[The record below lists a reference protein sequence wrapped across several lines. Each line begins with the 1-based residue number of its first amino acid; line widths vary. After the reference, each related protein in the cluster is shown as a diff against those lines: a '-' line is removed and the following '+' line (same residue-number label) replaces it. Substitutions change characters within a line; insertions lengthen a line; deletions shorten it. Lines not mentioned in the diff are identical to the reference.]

1 MKLGYLVVAVV
12 IVSALA
18 FLYYTYAFP
27 GANEGG
33 GIVVAVSIAPQADFV
48 KHVAGDGVEVVV
60 MVPPNADPHTYEPT
74 PSQLEKVSK
83 AKIYFMVGSG
93 LGFERAWMDKLV
105 DLNPNMLLVNGSEG
119 ISLMDGDP
127 HVWLSPKNAKVMVL
141 NFYEGLVKV
150 DPAHKDE
157 YKENLDRY
165 LEELDSLDA
174 YIRDRLS
181 GYEERAFLV
190 YHPAFG
196 YFARDYN
203 LTQLSVEREGKPP
216 SPATIESCIELAKE
230 HHISYVFVEP
240 QFPTDQAKVIAEEIG
255 GRIEWLDPMP
265 EDYVSGMKLVAD
277 RVAEELG

>member
-18 FLYYTYAFP
+18 FLYYTYASP
-27 GANEGG
+27 RASVGG

-48 KHVAGDGVEVVV
+48 KHVAGDRAEVVV

-74 PSQLEKVSK
+74 PSQLEKVSE

-93 LGFERAWMDKLV
+93 VEFELAWMDKLT
-105 DLNPNMLLVNGSEG
+105 DLNPSMLLVNGSEG
-119 ISLMDGDP
+119 IDLLEGDP

-141 NFYEGLVKV
+141 NFYKGLVKV
-150 DPAHKDE
+150 DPAHEGE

-165 LEELDSLDA
+165 LKELDSLDA
-174 YIRDRLS
+174 YICDKLS
-181 GYEERAFLV
+181 GCKDRVFLV

-216 SPATIESCIELAKE
+216 SPATIEGCVELAKE
-230 HHISYVFVEP
+230 HNISYVFVEP
-240 QFPTDQAKVIAEEIG
+240 QFPTKTAEVIANEIG
-255 GRIEWLDPMP
+255 GKIGWLDPMP
-265 EDYVSGMKLVAD
+265 EDYVSGMMLIAD
-277 RVAEELG
+277 RLAEELG